1 MCVAAAVHATVSGS
15 SGVMHSII
23 SKGDLLTRFVT
34 FMARS
39 SHPPSLSASSSGCHA
54 VGIVIDMHA
63 WHTVRCLA
71 PAQKGTSFF
80 TLRWK
85 LILSS

>member
-39 SHPPSLSASSSGCHA
+39 CHPPSLSASSSGSCSWNCYRYACMAYSEVFSTSTKEH
-54 VGIVIDMHA
+54 IVFYLEVEVD
-63 WHTVRCLA
+63 T
-71 PAQKGTSFF
+71 
-80 TLRWK
+80 
-85 LILSS
+85 

>member
-1 MCVAAAVHATVSGS
+1 MCVAAAIHATVSGS
-15 SGVMHSII
+15 SGFIHI

-39 SHPPSLSASSSGCHA
+39 CYPPSLSASCSGCHA
-54 VGIVIDMHA
+54 VGIVIDLHA

-71 PAQKGTSFF
+71 PAQKGTLFL